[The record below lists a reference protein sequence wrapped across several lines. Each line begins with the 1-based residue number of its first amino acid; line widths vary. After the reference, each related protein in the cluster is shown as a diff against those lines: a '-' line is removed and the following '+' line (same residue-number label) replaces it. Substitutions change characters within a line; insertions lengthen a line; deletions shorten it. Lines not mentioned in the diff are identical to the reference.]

1 MVRLI
6 SVEESKDVFGWG
18 LEKLVILDVNGKQL
32 SVYIGGKVLRDELDN
47 LAKQGFRV
55 FKVNDVKVIDL
66 PKGYG
71 IWITDKKV
79 LWITYNIS
87 RDDVKAVVEFFIE
100 NKDKVLD

>member
-1 MVRLI
+1 MVRLVG
-6 SVEESKDVFGWG
+6 VEKPEDVFGWG
-18 LEKLVILDVNGKQL
+18 LEKLVILDVNGREI

-47 LAKQGFRV
+47 LAEQGFQV

-79 LWITYNIS
+79 LWITDNIS

-100 NKDKVLD
+100 NKDRLLD